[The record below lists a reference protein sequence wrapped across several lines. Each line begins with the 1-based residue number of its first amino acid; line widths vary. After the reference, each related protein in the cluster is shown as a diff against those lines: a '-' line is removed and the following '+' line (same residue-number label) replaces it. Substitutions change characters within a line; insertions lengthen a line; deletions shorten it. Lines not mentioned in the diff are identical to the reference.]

1 MKLDKRRRQEYKTNF
16 HKRLILL
23 KARAPRLVIRKSN
36 KYILLQIVESKNAQD
51 KVVYSVSTKDLL
63 EYGWPEEKQGSLKSI
78 PAAYLGG
85 YLIGKKAKGLKER
98 VILDTGLISS
108 TKGSRVYAAVK
119 GVSDSGL
126 EIKYDEK
133 IIPLKDRIEGKNTEL
148 NLIFNKVKGG
158 IK

>member
-1 MKLDKRRRQEYKTNF
+1 MKLDKRRRQECKTNF

-85 YLIGKKAKGLKER
+85 YLIGKKAKEIKGR
-98 VILDTGLISS
+98 VVLDTGLISS
-108 TKGSRVYAAVK
+108 TKGSRIYSAVK
-119 GVSDSGL
+119 GVSDSGI

-133 IIPLKDRIEGKNTEL
+133 VIPSNDRIEGKNTEL
-148 NLIFNKVKGG
+148 NSIFNKVKGG